1 LNFFWQEVING
12 LFVGAFYALVALG
25 YSMVYGIIRLINFAH
40 GDLYMVG
47 SFLGFSTLSLLLGR
61 GVGAVTGLALAFVV
75 AMVAVGLLGTG
86 VEKIAYKPLRQAPI
100 LSLLISAL
108 GMSLILENTVL
119 VIPAWGPQF
128 LVYPFN
134 LPTTGFTLAGATVT
148 YMQVLIFVLCLL
160 LMAGLQTFV
169 QKSIFGKAMRAIA
182 LDKDAAQLMGI
193 NVNQMVSM
201 TFLLGAGLAG
211 AAGVMAGL
219 YYKEINFM
227 MGFEMGLKAFTAAVI
242 GGIGNIPG
250 TVLGGFVL
258 GVLEALGSGYLGSQ
272 WQNVFAFAILIVLL
286 VFKPTGLIGEKI
298 GGRM

>member
-1 LNFFWQEVING
+1 MNLFWQEIING

-47 SFLGFSTLSLLLGR
+47 SFVGFTTLSLIMGK
-61 GVGAVTGLALAFVV
+61 GGNIVVGLTLAFALAVIL
-75 AMVAVGLLGTG
+75 VGFLGAG
-86 VEKIAYKPLRQAPI
+86 VEKIAYRPLRKAPI

-108 GMSLILENTVL
+108 GMSLILENGVL
-119 VIPAWGPQF
+119 VIPGWGSQF
-128 LVYPFN
+128 LVYPYNF
-134 LPTTGFTLAGATVT
+134 PSTGFTFLGVSVT
-148 YMQVLIFVLCLL
+148 YMQVLIFVACLL
-160 LMAGLQTFV
+160 LMGCLQMFV

-182 LDKDAAQLMGI
+182 MDKDAAQLMGI
-193 NVNQMVSM
+193 NINQTISL
-201 TFLLGAGLAG
+201 TFLLGAALAG

-250 TVLGGFVL
+250 TVIGGFAL
-258 GVLEALGSGYLGSQ
+258 GILESLGSGYLGSE
-272 WQNVFAFAILIVLL
+272 WQNVFAFAILILLL
-286 VFKPTGLIGEKI
+286 VFKPTGILGEKI

>member
-1 LNFFWQEVING
+1 VNLFWQEIING

-47 SFLGFSTLSLLLGR
+47 SFVGFTTLSVLFGR
-61 GVGAVTGLALAFVV
+61 GGNMVFGLALAFMLAIIV
-75 AMVAVGLLGTG
+75 VGLLGTG
-86 VEKIAYKPLRQAPI
+86 VERIAYKPLRNAPI

-108 GMSLILENTVL
+108 GMSLILENGVL
-119 VIPAWGPQF
+119 VIPGWGSQF

-134 LPTTGFTLAGATVT
+134 LPSTGFTVFGVSVT
-148 YMQVLIFVLCLL
+148 YMQLLIFVSCLL
-160 LMAGLQTFV
+160 LMGGLQMFV
-169 QKSIFGKAMRAIA
+169 QRSILGKAMRAIA

-193 NVNQMVSM
+193 NINQMVSM
-201 TFLLGAGLAG
+201 TFLLGAALAG

-250 TVLGGFVL
+250 TVIGGFVL
-258 GVLEALGSGYLGSQ
+258 GVLEALGSGYLGSE
-272 WQNVFAFAILIVLL
+272 WQNVFAFAILILLL
-286 VFKPTGLIGEKI
+286 VFKPTGILGEKI